1 MIMIVFIKSIYPF
14 INVPISRT
22 DSVLVTL
29 IMYTVNTGMLTALDA
44 AAGMVCYAVMPTN
57 LVFIG
62 FYLNLSKRT
71 DYLCS
76 VPGTL
81 ALNQFL
87 SISLCQLLPGVT
99 KCPRLATDEHE
110 ELGERCL
117 DPSLTRFTLYALFP
131 SCDERERADYER
143 IRLRNRFQ

>member
-1 MIMIVFIKSIYPF
+1 MDKPNRIRTVMIVFIKINNTF

-71 DYLCS
+71 PCLCS
-76 VPGTL
+76 VSKIL
-81 ALNQFL
+81 AL
-87 SISLCQLLPGVT
+87 T
-99 KCPRLATDEHE
+99 
-110 ELGERCL
+110 
-117 DPSLTRFTLYALFP
+117 
-131 SCDERERADYER
+131 
-143 IRLRNRFQ
+143 